1 MSETRS
7 AIPTELGT
15 EKIGKLLKQYA
26 LPAIIAQTASSLY
39 NMVDSIFIGQG
50 VGPLAISGLAVTFPL
65 MNLSTAFGTLVGAG
79 AATMLSVL
87 LGQKNYKAANKVL
100 GNVVSLNIIIGLAFM
115 ALSLIF
121 IDPILYFF
129 GASENTLQ
137 YAKEY
142 IQIILYGNVITH
154 LYFGLNAAMRSSGS
168 PKKAMALTI
177 FTVIFNTILDP
188 IFIFV
193 FDMGIAGAAWATVIA
208 QAVSM
213 IVVLQHFSNKTRP
226 FHFEK
231 GIASLDM
238 RVAKDSLAI
247 GMGPFLM
254 HAAACL
260 VTLFINQQLRE
271 YSGDLGIGAYGI
283 CNRFIFMFI
292 MICTLIMALR
302 GRFKAL
308 ALHRNEIP
316 LVVLLGLLYAL
327 SSVFMFQA
335 FDYMATGLISTMYFV
350 YPVMTASMMA
360 MFFGERMS
368 WGRILSLVMTIGGV
382 LLLYVSDGDER
393 MSLIGVGL
401 TFAAALA
408 YAVYIVITNQSRMR
422 NASGSKVA
430 FWSLMVGSVVFFART
445 GFGANLQVLPSLEC
459 WGLVL
464 LLAIV
469 PTVVSCT
476 SLVLSIRYV
485 GSTITSI
492 LGAMEPVTAVL
503 CGTLVFG
510 EAMSLRI
517 FMGIFV
523 IIAAVMVLVASDEM
537 VARRRAK
544 SRRKGVS

>member
-1 MSETRS
+1 MADKSK

-100 GNVVSLNIIIGLAFM
+100 GNVVSLNIIIGLIFM
-115 ALSLIF
+115 AVALIF

-129 GASENTLQ
+129 GASENTLP

-142 IQIILYGNVITH
+142 MKIILYGNIITH

-168 PKKAMALTI
+168 PKKAMGLTI

-193 FDMGIAGAAWATVIA
+193 FDMGIAGAAWATVLAQTIA
-208 QAVSM
+208 M
-213 IVVLQHFSNKTRP
+213 LVVLHHFSDKSRP

-231 GIASLDM
+231 GIVSLDM

-254 HAAACL
+254 NSAACL

-283 CNRFIFMFI
+283 TNRFGFMFI
-292 MICTLIMALR
+292 MICMGLNQGMQPIAGYNYGARQYSRVKEVFWKTARLAVLVTTICFVIGVFFPQLAVGIFTHDPELSALASRALR
-302 GRFKAL
+302 
-308 ALHRNEIP
+308 ITM
-316 LVVLLGLLYAL
+316 LVFPIVGFQMISTNFFQSLGMVKKSVILSLSRQILFLLPLLYAL
-327 SSVFMFQA
+327 PKWYGADGVWASFPISDVLA
-335 FDYMATGLISTMYFV
+335 TLLSIYML
-350 YPVMTASMMA
+350 
-360 MFFGERMS
+360 
-368 WGRILSLVMTIGGV
+368 GRLFRKFNRLK
-382 LLLYVSDGDER
+382 DGDDP
-393 MSLIGVGL
+393 SGL
-401 TFAAALA
+401 GGQ
-408 YAVYIVITNQSRMR
+408 I
-422 NASGSKVA
+422 
-430 FWSLMVGSVVFFART
+430 
-445 GFGANLQVLPSLEC
+445 
-459 WGLVL
+459 
-464 LLAIV
+464 
-469 PTVVSCT
+469 
-476 SLVLSIRYV
+476 
-485 GSTITSI
+485 
-492 LGAMEPVTAVL
+492 
-503 CGTLVFG
+503 
-510 EAMSLRI
+510 
-517 FMGIFV
+517 
-523 IIAAVMVLVASDEM
+523 
-537 VARRRAK
+537 
-544 SRRKGVS
+544 

>member
-100 GNVVSLNIIIGLAFM
+100 GNVVSLNIILGFIFM
-115 ALSLIF
+115 AVALIF

-129 GASENTLQ
+129 GASENTLPF
-137 YAKEY
+137 AKEY
-142 IQIILYGNVITH
+142 IQIILYGNIITH

-208 QAVSM
+208 QTVAM
-213 IVVLQHFSNKTRP
+213 FVVLHHFSNRERP

-231 GIASLDM
+231 GIVSLDM

-260 VTLFINQQLRE
+260 VTLFINQQLRK

-283 CNRFIFMFI
+283 CNRFIFMFV
-292 MICTLIMALR
+292 MICMGLNQGMQPIAGYNYGARKYSRVKEVFWKTAKIAMIITSICFIIGMFIPRAAVGIFTHDEELMTLSAKALR
-302 GRFKAL
+302 
-308 ALHRNEIP
+308 I
-316 LVVLLGLLYAL
+316 LVIAFPIVGFQMIATNFFQSLGMVRK
-327 SSVFMFQA
+327 SV
-335 FDYMATGLISTMYFV
+335 
-350 YPVMTASMMA
+350 
-360 MFFGERMS
+360 
-368 WGRILSLVMTIGGV
+368 ILSLSRQI
-382 LLLYVSDGDER
+382 LFLLPLLYLLPLGMGDNGVWASYPISDT
-393 MSLIGVGL
+393 LATLL
-401 TFAAALA
+401 TIFMLG
-408 YAVYIVITNQSRMR
+408 RLF
-422 NASGSKVA
+422 KK
-430 FWSLMVGSVVFFART
+430 F
-445 GFGANLQVLPSLEC
+445 
-459 WGLVL
+459 
-464 LLAIV
+464 
-469 PTVVSCT
+469 
-476 SLVLSIRYV
+476 
-485 GSTITSI
+485 STLKDGEDPSI
-492 LGAMEPVTAVL
+492 LGSQL
-503 CGTLVFG
+503 
-510 EAMSLRI
+510 
-517 FMGIFV
+517 
-523 IIAAVMVLVASDEM
+523 
-537 VARRRAK
+537 
-544 SRRKGVS
+544 